1 MRRLQSLYEDKRC
14 KRLPVWFIPTI
25 SQKIASITEYN
36 KQNIISIKQWKEYI
50 DGIKSY
56 ISNSVIAWDN
66 MNRYPLL
73 PNGAKFNN
81 DFNSGIG
88 YTIKFNKY
96 TKLPYVCVFMINLKL
111 DEYGLKDPSK
121 ITESKRNNTMNRT
134 RKRIRLTEGQLK
146 RIIKESLNELGYS
159 HWPLQDDERQLP
171 KGYDDEWEEDN
182 NFKDMFGPGRYG
194 SPYYRT
200 NDRLEHLN
208 GYVPDDERRRDMRRD
223 WEDQKFNDFQRLR
236 YNSPWQGAN
245 PNVKTITDS
254 DGDHIALN
262 DYDAARRARG
272 EHVPVRSSGPS
283 AFDSPGRALYN
294 DYGEYMGVTES
305 IRRAIRKVLR

>member
-1 MRRLQSLYEDKRC
+1 MAKVIVCSGVWTRVNEYYNNVADKYPNTWNINDTIEQINKIQGVISNFESVCSWSRVPILPYWKRMNWKETWHKSCHWHFAFERNSENGEDC
-14 KRLPVWFIPTI
+14 IFIRDTEHHDNI
-25 SQKIASITEYN
+25 KECCYGNIRKIIGN
-36 KQNIISIKQWKEYI
+36 KQ
-50 DGIKSY
+50 
-56 ISNSVIAWDN
+56 
-66 MNRYPLL
+66 
-73 PNGAKFNN
+73 
-81 DFNSGIG
+81 
-88 YTIKFNKY
+88 
-96 TKLPYVCVFMINLKL
+96 
-111 DEYGLKDPSK
+111 
-121 ITESKRNNTMNRT
+121 NNTMNNT
-134 RKRIRLTEGQLK
+134 KKRIRLTESDLN
-146 RIIKESLNELGYS
+146 RLIKESLNELGYS

-294 DYGEYMGVTES
+294 EYMGVTES
-305 IRRAIRKVLR
+305 IRRAIIKVLR